1 MNTESLSALLAS
13 LDHPDKPTI
22 RAAVDELIQLAANE
36 PQVRNALEHR
46 LNESGHRNYW
56 PVAYIL
62 GHLTQPSDS
71 AVQKLLDAL
80 GHDEPDIR
88 WAVALLLTRLARSAS
103 EVVILLLKLC
113 RTGSVNQKRMAIY
126 CLRDLGLSDSESLQA
141 FIDALTDADATVRV
155 AAVVSLKSR
164 LDITEGAR
172 EILLRA
178 YLNDKEIKVRNAA
191 AVTLASFGAP
201 SAEFLRALR
210 RASESGEGQT
220 KKAADAALDLLR
232 ERRPAS
238 TGSSRNR

>member
-1 MNTESLSALLAS
+1 MNTESLSALLAN

-22 RAAVDELIQLAANE
+22 RAAVDELISLAASE
-36 PQVRNALEHR
+36 PQVRNVLEHR

-62 GHLTQPSDS
+62 GHLPRPPD
-71 AVQKLLDAL
+71 AAIQKLLEAL
-80 GHDEPDIR
+80 GHSEPDVR

-103 EVVILLLKLC
+103 EVVILLLNLC
-113 RTGSVNQKRMAIY
+113 RTGSANQKRMAIY
-126 CLRDLGLSDSESLQA
+126 CLRDLGLTDSESLRA
-141 FIDALTDADATVRV
+141 FMNALSDADATVRV
-155 AAVVSLKSR
+155 AAAVSLKARS
-164 LDITEGAR
+164 DITEAVR
-172 EILLRA
+172 ETLLRA
-178 YLNDKEIKVRNAA
+178 YLNDREVKVRNAS

-238 TGSSRNR
+238 TGSSRDR